1 LTLRKRAI
9 AWLGRLLERAGGL
22 FVRWA
27 EKLGAGDATK
37 QQRAAKRDQSRA
49 STESQLE
56 AYGRPLFTYRGEGTL
71 RWAGDMAR
79 GIAFEVGQ
87 YPNGRIVLAGLYGGT
102 DFSDALLRWA
112 GGRPDPSPEA
122 FEGVAENGVRLRSVG
137 GVMPT
142 NYLPKTHAEGEYD
155 AFRLQSLECEHDVD
169 PASTAATQH
178 RFGLVNFH
186 FHGTR
191 RVTVERSYGTHYLT
205 GLPVTLR
212 IGSASVDAFIVP
224 VADSDHLHRMVMTQ
238 KTSAV
243 LAELIVDSAAVADA
257 DELAQAV
264 SDLCLVLSVMR
275 GTKVQWIYRQD
286 WHGQQVIKT
295 THRAG
300 LTKAYSPL
308 APLGYEYESASDSER
323 FVQAGV
329 VALST
334 SPILQADRTVI
345 DAYLDAKVEHDF
357 LETRAAKVALALEK
371 LKQVCLQTG
380 AMAVGEFEADQAVF
394 RSVVPAMVSAALPLA
409 ISGGIPAAV
418 AKRIIS
424 ESKLGGLNRTSF
436 RQVVK
441 ALLSLIVLKVPTAEQ
456 GLFIACRNS
465 LVHVGRFY
473 CDAATAE
480 QRANVQPL
488 ATPFEEYCFMISFLD
503 RIFLK
508 IFGYS
513 GKYFDW
519 RDFPNEGLRRDLE

>member
-1 LTLRKRAI
+1 M
-9 AWLGRLLERAGGL
+9 LGRLLESTGGR

-27 EKLGAGDATK
+27 QKLGAGESK
-37 QQRAAKRDQSRA
+37 A

-71 RWAGDMAR
+71 RWPGDKAR
-79 GIAFEVGQ
+79 GIAFEIGQ
-87 YPNGRIVLAGLYGGT
+87 YPNGRIVLAGLYSGT

-112 GGRPDPSPEA
+112 GGQPDPSPET
-122 FEGVAENGVRLRSVG
+122 FEGVAENGVRLRCVG

-155 AFRLQSLECEHDVD
+155 AFRLQSLECDHDVD
-169 PASTAATQH
+169 PVCTAARQH

-191 RVTVERSYGTHYLT
+191 RVAVERSNGTHHLT

-212 IGSASVDAFIVP
+212 IGSAAVGAVIAP
-224 VADSDHLHRMVMTQ
+224 VADSDHLHRLVMTQ
-238 KTSAV
+238 KTCAV
-243 LAELIVDSAAVADA
+243 LAEVIVDSAAGTDA
-257 DELAQAV
+257 DQLAQAV

-286 WHGQQVIKT
+286 WQGQRVIKT
-295 THRAG
+295 IHRAG

-308 APLGYEYESASDSER
+308 APLGYDYESRSDSER
-323 FVQAGV
+323 FVQAGL

-334 SPILQADRTVI
+334 SPILQSDRTVI

-380 AMAVGEFEADQAVF
+380 AMAVGEFEADEAIF

-409 ISGGIPAAV
+409 ISGGIPADV